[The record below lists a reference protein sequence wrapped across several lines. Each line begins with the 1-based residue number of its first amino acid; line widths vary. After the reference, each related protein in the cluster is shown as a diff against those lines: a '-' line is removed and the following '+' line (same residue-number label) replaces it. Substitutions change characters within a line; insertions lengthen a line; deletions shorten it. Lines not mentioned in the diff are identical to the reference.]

1 MGGAFFPRDY
11 SLQPGP
17 GTIHKGGML
26 YRPFGKSGLKV
37 SAIGLGAWQLN
48 NPLWG
53 GPDAAGSVRL
63 VQAALDG
70 GCNFFD
76 TAPGYGDGAS
86 ESLLGRAL
94 RGRRGAAVLCT
105 KFGHAPGAENDFS
118 AARLRPALEDSL
130 RRLQTDHV
138 DVLLLHNPPPDR
150 LDGARA
156 ADLYAELGALQGEG
170 KVRVFGASVDRA
182 AELRELVRTT
192 PGGAAE
198 VLFNAFH
205 QEPRPA
211 LADAGAAGL
220 GLIAKVPL
228 DSGWLSGKYD
238 EHSRFDGI
246 RDRWTP
252 DVVARRAALV
262 RALRTLLPPGLP
274 LAQAALR
281 FVLAHPEIATVIP
294 GAKDRAQLE
303 ANLAAAAEP
312 LAPETVSAIHD
323 LWRRELADHPLPW

>member
-1 MGGAFFPRDY
+1 
-11 SLQPGP
+11 
-17 GTIHKGGML
+17 ML
-26 YRPFGKSGLKV
+26 YRPFGRSGLRV
-37 SAIGLGAWQLN
+37 SAIGFGAWQLN

-53 GPDAAGSVRL
+53 GPDEAGSVRL

-94 RGRRGAAVLCT
+94 RGRRDAAVICT
-105 KFGHAPGAENDFS
+105 KFGHTAEGNNDFS
-118 AARLRPALEDSL
+118 AGSLRPALEDSL
-130 RRLQTDHV
+130 RRLRTGHV
-138 DVLLLHNPPPDR
+138 DVLLLHNPPADR
-150 LDGARA
+150 LAGAQA
-156 ADLYAELGALQGEG
+156 GDLYAELAALQAEG
-170 KVRVFGASVDRA
+170 KLRVFGASVDWA
-182 AELRELVRTT
+182 DDLRTLCRTT

-205 QEPRPA
+205 QEPRRA
-211 LADAGAAGL
+211 FAEAAAGGL

-252 DVVARRAALV
+252 DVVARRATLV
-262 RALRTLLPPGLP
+262 RAMRALLPPGLS

-281 FVLAHPEIATVIP
+281 FVLAHPEISTVIP
-294 GAKDRAQLE
+294 GAKDHTQLE
-303 ANLAAAAEP
+303 ANLAAASEP
-312 LAPETVSAIHD
+312 LAPEVVAAIHD
-323 LWRRELADHPLPW
+323 LWRREIAANPLPW